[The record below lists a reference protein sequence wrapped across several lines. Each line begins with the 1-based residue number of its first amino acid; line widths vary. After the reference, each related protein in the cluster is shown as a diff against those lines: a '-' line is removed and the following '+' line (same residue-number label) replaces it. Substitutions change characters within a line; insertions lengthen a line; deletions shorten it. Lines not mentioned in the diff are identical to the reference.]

1 MEDIS
6 ETVAQVALQY
16 DVVVAGNLPAG
27 VTMQLDEKDGTNSEG
42 EYIFSDAGIL
52 PAGEEDD
59 KAHTLTLTA
68 DTNSSAASP
77 VEVTVT
83 IHAEQID

>member
-1 MEDIS
+1 MLRRMCGS
-6 ETVAQVALQY
+6 PAALRRHS
-16 DVVVAGNLPAG
+16 AFRK
-27 VTMQLDEKDGTNSEG
+27 DEKDGTNSEG